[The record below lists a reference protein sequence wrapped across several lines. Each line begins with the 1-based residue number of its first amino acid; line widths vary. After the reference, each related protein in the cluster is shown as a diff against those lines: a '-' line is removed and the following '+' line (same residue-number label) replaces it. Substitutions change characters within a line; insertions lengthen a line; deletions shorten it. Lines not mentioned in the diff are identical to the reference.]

1 MRICASC
8 GEPAGEG
15 RFCVRCGQPTPAP
28 APGGSHRL
36 TAPGTDT
43 AERPAVSVPPP
54 PPPPFEPAFNARFP
68 LYADEVGV
76 EPDAPEC
83 DDAPAFWEGD
93 TGPDEEPPPRRR
105 ASWPWWVAVAVVLVI
120 AALVGG
126 WLALRAAD
134 STDADAPGSSSARP
148 SGSTS
153 AGPGDGTAAPAGRQR
168 NLTIG
173 ATALVPAV
181 APPNQ
186 DLRGRVVRYDPGNLF
201 DGRPATA
208 WRMVGDGTGELL
220 TIRLPRQGVVTEV
233 GIINGYAKIVDDG
246 ATDWYRRN
254 RRLTVVTWSFD
265 DGSVVT
271 QRLSMRPE
279 LQTVPVDEERTRTI
293 RLRLVRVSPPLPG
306 RRGRN
311 YTAISEIVLRGHP

>member
-1 MRICASC
+1 MICASC
-8 GEPAGEG
+8 GERTGEG
-15 RFCVRCGQPTPAP
+15 RFCVRCGQPIPAP
-28 APGGSHRL
+28 HQGGTHRRVVPGG
-36 TAPGTDT
+36 DT

-54 PPPPFEPAFNARFP
+54 PPPPFEPASNARFP
-68 LYADEVGV
+68 LYADEVAVG
-76 EPDAPEC
+76 PDDTPVD

-93 TGPDEEPPPRRR
+93 PGPDEEPPPRPR
-105 ASWPWWVAVAVVLVI
+105 ATWPWWAALVVILVV

-126 WLALRAAD
+126 WLALRATD
-134 STDADAPGSSSARP
+134 STDAPGSSSASP
-148 SGSTS
+148 SGGTAPGTGDGSTS
-153 AGPGDGTAAPAGRQR
+153 PSPAGRQR
-168 NLTIG
+168 NLATG

-186 DLRGRVVRYDPGNLF
+186 DLGGRVVRYDPRNMF
-201 DGRPATA
+201 DGVPATA

-220 TIRLPRQGVVTEV
+220 TIRLPRQHVVTEV

-246 ATDWYRRN
+246 ATNWYRRN

-265 DGSVVT
+265 DGSIVT

-279 LQTVPVDEERTRTI
+279 LQTIPVGEERTRTI
-293 RLRLVRVSPPLPG
+293 RLRLVHVSPPLPG

-311 YTAISEIVLRGHP
+311 YTAISEIAVRGRP